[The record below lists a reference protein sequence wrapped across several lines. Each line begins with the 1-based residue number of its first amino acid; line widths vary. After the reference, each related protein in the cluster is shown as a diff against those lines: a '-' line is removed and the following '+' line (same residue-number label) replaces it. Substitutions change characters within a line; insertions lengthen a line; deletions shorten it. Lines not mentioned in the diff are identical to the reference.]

1 MVRSSSES
9 AQSIPP
15 FIPGKESHL
24 SKLLY
29 CPDLINVFCPEEG
42 NRLITKTA

>member
-24 SKLLY
+24 SKLFY
-29 CPDLINVFCPEEG
+29 GPDLINVFTLKRG
-42 NRLITKTA
+42 IG